1 MLNEADLLPS
11 LLQKTTIYQQYKAV
25 EINVVAMLQVID
37 PPQPPLKRGEKS
49 VALKKRRRVLGGEN
63 YAK

>member
-1 MLNEADLLPS
+1 MLNETNFLPS
-11 LLQKTTIYQQYKAV
+11 LLQKTTIYQQYKTV
-25 EINVVAMLQVID
+25 ESNVVATLQVID

-49 VALKKRRRVLGGEN
+49 EVLKKERRFLEGEN

>member
-1 MLNEADLLPS
+1 MLNEADFLLSP
-11 LLQKTTIYQQYKAV
+11 LHKTTIHQQYKTL
-25 EINVVAMLQVID
+25 EINVATTLQVID

-49 VALKKRRRVLGGEN
+49 EVLKKGRRVLGGEN